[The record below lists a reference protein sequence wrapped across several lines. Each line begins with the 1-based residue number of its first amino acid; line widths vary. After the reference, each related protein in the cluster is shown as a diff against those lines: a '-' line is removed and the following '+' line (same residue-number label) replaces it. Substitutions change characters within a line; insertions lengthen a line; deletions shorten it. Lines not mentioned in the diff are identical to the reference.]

1 MSDDFR
7 ILEPIL
13 MHGEQCKYCNKV
25 ARFHDPEAF
34 DGWES
39 MHRKVCPAVVSP

>member
-13 MHGEQCKYCNKV
+13 MHGEQCKYCGKI

-34 DGWES
+34 DAWEAR
-39 MHRKVCPAVVSP
+39 HRVDCPAVTR

>member
-13 MHGEQCKYCNKV
+13 MHGEQCKNCGKIG
-25 ARFHDPEAF
+25 RFHEPEAF
-34 DGWES
+34 NGWEIE
-39 MHRKVCPAVVSP
+39 HRKTCPAVVR

>member
-7 ILEPIL
+7 ILEPIW
-13 MHGEQCKYCNKV
+13 MHGKQCKYCNKV

-34 DGWES
+34 DGWEAE
-39 MHRKVCPAVVSP
+39 HRKVCPAVVR

>member
-1 MSDDFR
+1 MGDDFR
-7 ILEPIL
+7 ILEPVL

-34 DGWES
+34 DAWEVE
-39 MHRKVCPAVVSP
+39 HRKVCPAVMRP